1 MSASGAN
8 YYARKATA
16 LKQSTRTNRAAL
28 FMGHNLALRLLLASA
43 FNDMPTTIGE
53 LGAGEALAICA
64 LSALSTDIAAD

>member
-1 MSASGAN
+1 
-8 YYARKATA
+8 
-16 LKQSTRTNRAAL
+16 
-28 FMGHNLALRLLLASA
+28 LASA